1 MILEDDLLWLLLFT
15 QESKSRHFLLQLLS
29 SVASISFKFAKK
41 QTFSASKTSLIR
53 NKPNKSYSHIIWFSL
68 FWQHKKA
75 KTCKKCVCAR
85 GGGAKIS
92 LLWQVFC
99 SIFLIIFYILVQG
112 CMSIKHLWAELTK
125 SLIKA
130 QRKFQVI
137 LLFIA
142 LEDSHTVT
150 KLEMKRVTED
160 AKN

>member
-1 MILEDDLLWLLLFT
+1 MYV
-15 QESKSRHFLLQLLS
+15 QEAAAQKS
-29 SVASISFKFAKK
+29 VYCDKF
-41 QTFSASKTSLIR
+41 FR
-53 NKPNKSYSHIIWFSL
+53 
-68 FWQHKKA
+68 
-75 KTCKKCVCAR
+75 
-85 GGGAKIS
+85 
-92 LLWQVFC
+92 

-137 LLFIA
+137 PLFIA